1 MRLLV
6 GLTAGLSICATT
18 VVADT
23 WKEYAYPDLGFAV
36 SFPAEP
42 VKETLSYKAADGTMA
57 SKTLFSVR
65 DGADLYKVAVI
76 DLHDSGIEGTTAIGQ
91 AVNEL
96 RDGADVKLDIPARVN
111 RNRGRQLSLVGK
123 DASHS
128 TVALFFADHRLYEIE
143 GKVLAESGDPN
154 TGDAIRFQQSLRF
167 VGAGQGFGPGF
178 QGPGFGPPPG
188 PGFQGR
194 GFRGRGFRQNPNPAE
209 QAPQATPPNP
219 TP

>member
-6 GLTAGLSICATT
+6 GLTLGISIFATAAM
-18 VVADT
+18 ADT

-36 SFPAEP
+36 SFPGDP

-57 SKTLFSVR
+57 SKTLLSVR
-65 DGADLYKVAVI
+65 DGADVYKVAVI
-76 DLHDSGIEGTTAIGQ
+76 DLNGSAIEGTTAIGQ

-96 RDGADVKLDIPARVN
+96 RDGAEVKLDIPARVN

-123 DASHS
+123 DESHS

-143 GKVLAESGDPN
+143 GTVLAESGDPN
-154 TGDAIRFQQSLRF
+154 SGDAIRFQQSLRF
-167 VGAGQGFGPGF
+167 MGGGQGFGPGF
-178 QGPGFGPPPG
+178 QGRGFQGPPG
-188 PGFQGR
+188 PGFAGR
-194 GFRGRGFRQNPNPAE
+194 GFRGRGFRQNPAE
-209 QAPQATPPNP
+209 QAPQAAPPNP